1 MSVPVSD
8 AVSVPV
14 SGAEPV
20 SGAVCQCLCL
30 VLCHFLV
37 LSLCL
42 VLCVSADNAGMAP
55 AAHHS
60 EGTQGALLWSGF
72 NVHCL
77 PVQCENG
84 RTTSGLHAKLTEQG
98 ARMGS

>member
-60 EGTQGALLWSGF
+60 KGTQGALLWSGF